1 MQTSVLACQD
11 PEILVLIVELLYILY
26 QTCDVL
32 PVCEVQLLSVSVQQL
47 LVFRSEFFRIFFLE
61 HSAEHGH
68 HGTLYQ
74 NQTVIINA
82 SL

>member
-32 PVCEVQLLSVSVQQL
+32 PVCEVQTRYLRVQL

-68 HGTLYQ
+68 HGTVYQ
-74 NQTVIINA
+74 TQTVIINA